1 MASMYEQLLNLPLFK
16 GVSFEKLSETVGL
29 TKFHFTKFETGHI
42 IAKYG
47 EPCTHIMFILSGATQ
62 MEISTPDDR
71 FRITQKLSAP
81 EVISPGYL
89 FGRATRYPGTVTALE
104 PTGILQITKAD
115 YIRILHLDEVFLF
128 NFLNLLSRD
137 AQQSLDC
144 LLAVTTGSIVQ
155 RIAYWIVTL
164 TQPEATDITLSCRH
178 RDLYA
183 MFGWQRV
190 PFYAAL
196 DEMVEAG
203 LITYSQSEIKI
214 MSRTRLKDLL
224 LTD

>member
-16 GVSFEKLSETVGL
+16 GVSFEKISEIVGL
-29 TKFHFTKFETGHI
+29 TKFHFTKYEEGHI
-42 IAKYG
+42 IAREG
-47 EPCTHIMFILSGATQ
+47 EPCTHIMFILSGAAQ
-62 MEISTPDDR
+62 MVISTPNER
-71 FRITQKLSAP
+71 FRIAQKLSAP
-81 EVISPGYL
+81 EVISPDYL

-137 AQQSLDC
+137 AQQSLDG
-144 LLAVTTGSIVQ
+144 LLAVTTGSIAQ

-203 LITYSQSEIKI
+203 LITYSQNEIKI
-214 MSRTRLKDLL
+214 MSRTRLKELL
-224 LTD
+224 LND